1 MDDDHRDFAPRKS
14 SNQLFTSLVPTAMQ
28 TRKMLQLTLARHRPA
43 ETCHHSLCC
52 RRSLHASAEAKSQI
66 LQAAHGRKKICDYSL
81 ERDCLRKYEL
91 HCGSRINEHVAGG
104 DVTRARFRGL
114 RSRRA
119 SRLDAVGRY
128 RNITSVHINRRKC
141 NTKWR
146 GSSPWP

>member
-28 TRKMLQLTLARHRPA
+28 TRKMLQLTLGSAPP
-43 ETCHHSLCC
+43 C
-52 RRSLHASAEAKSQI
+52 RDLPPQFVLSKSLHASAEAKSQI

-119 SRLDAVGRY
+119 SRVDAVGRY